1 MGDRLIKTPVG
12 IPARRRGRRDV
23 LESRRFEELALGLA
37 AAFARVA
44 VEEIDEEIE
53 RWMERIVLTLEL
65 DRSTLAQIDASTGLP
80 YFSHQWVRPGFPPT
94 PRVTNTFEA
103 YPWASNKVILQG
115 ETMVFSSVDEL
126 PPEAARDRANIREHG
141 PKSNVTVPIKVGGRV
156 IGAAMF
162 GAFKSERAWP
172 AEIVRRLQMI
182 TEIFGYALER
192 KRAAAE
198 VLRLRSDLNHVSR
211 VNTLGELAAS
221 FAHELNQPLAAILS
235 NAEAIRSILESRSPD
250 LKEIG
255 AAIDDV
261 IEDNNRASETIRG
274 LRALFR
280 REVSV
285 KSTLQLTEVLSEIS
299 HIVRGD
305 AMLRSISFALDMP
318 QSLPQVLADRV
329 QLQQAIIN
337 LVLNAFDAVTSTDR
351 EPREVK
357 VQALQGAA
365 GWVKILVIDSGAGIE
380 PDVLPRIFETFFT
393 TKRDGMGIGLSIT
406 QSIVEAHGGS
416 LTASSVPKRGAT
428 FEIALPAIADRG
440 A

>member
-1 MGDRLIKTPVG
+1 MRDRLIKTPVG

-94 PRVTNTFEA
+94 PRIPNTFEA

-250 LKEIG
+250 LIEIG

-261 IEDNNRASETIRG
+261 IEDNNRASETIRR

-280 REVSV
+280 REDSV

-337 LVLNAFDAVTSTDR
+337 LVLNAFDAVTSADR
-351 EPREVK
+351 EPR
-357 VQALQGAA
+357 
-365 GWVKILVIDSGAGIE
+365 
-380 PDVLPRIFETFFT
+380 
-393 TKRDGMGIGLSIT
+393 
-406 QSIVEAHGGS
+406 
-416 LTASSVPKRGAT
+416 
-428 FEIALPAIADRG
+428 
-440 A
+440 